1 MPAKTDLESSP
12 DFNMG
17 LVFRAGNIEIM
28 FKDSELIN
36 ELAFM
41 ILALKVDY
49 ELSDY
54 VKLGA
59 MAGYQQNHF
68 NNPVD
73 ATTLPLSL
81 RLEDEKSNSMMFGL
95 SLETIPFSIDHFAL
109 NLNFQFNYFKSFL
122 KEWDID
128 LPIENGIA
136 KTRNSFFSSRIDM
149 LLSYDGF
156 SSFTPFIGPNLH
168 FVSGKLRFEE
178 TIAGLDVSEEQEYQ
192 QNSLVGLSCGAKFEV
207 GDHFDLT
214 LRLNL
219 FSEKSLYFTATY
231 IF

>member
-1 MPAKTDLESSP
+1 MLIELFSETNVYTIDYITFNL
-12 DFNMG
+12 DF
-17 LVFRAGNIEIM
+17 
-28 FKDSELIN
+28 
-36 ELAFM
+36 
-41 ILALKVDY
+41 
-49 ELSDY
+49 
-54 VKLGA
+54 KL
-59 MAGYQQNHF
+59 
-68 NNPVD
+68 
-73 ATTLPLSL
+73 
-81 RLEDEKSNSMMFGL
+81 
-95 SLETIPFSIDHFAL
+95 
-109 NLNFQFNYFKSFL
+109 NYFKTFL
-122 KEWDID
+122 KEWVND